1 MNKMMHTAFLA
12 GLLTLP
18 VAGHAA
24 NEVHRVVDAASDGR
38 VSISNT
44 SGSIEIAG
52 WSRNEVDVAADLGW
66 GVEEL
71 IVERNKDE
79 VTIKVKVPKE
89 SSRNVSTDLII
100 RVPEQSAVD
109 VSGVSADIEISD
121 VYGEQRLHAVSG
133 DITSQV
139 YASDAE
145 AETVSGDIELAGNNQ
160 PAFIQLSTVSGDI
173 DVFRI
178 AGEVEGTS
186 VSGEVAIVDGTF
198 KRVQSNTV
206 NGDITF
212 HASLDS
218 DGKMDFETINGSVDL
233 IIRGDV
239 SARFD
244 IETFNGGIRSCF
256 GPKPERS
263 SQYGPGRE
271 LKFTEGSGSSRVT
284 VRTLNGGMTLCRD

>member
-1 MNKMMHTAFLA
+1 MNKMMHTVFLA

-18 VAGHAA
+18 AAGHAA

-89 SSRNVSTDLII
+89 SGRNISTDLII

-271 LKFTEGSGSSRVT
+271 LKFTEGAGSSRVT

>member
-1 MNKMMHTAFLA
+1 MNKMIRTVFLA
-12 GLLTLP
+12 GLLALP
-18 VAGHAA
+18 LTGFAA
-24 NEVHRVVDAASDGR
+24 NEVHRAVDAASDGR

-44 SGSIEIAG
+44 SGSIEISG

-89 SSRNVSTDLII
+89 SGRNISTDLII
-100 RVPEQSAVD
+100 RVPEKSAID
-109 VSGVSADIEISD
+109 VNGVSADIEISD
-121 VYGEQRLHAVSG
+121 VFGEQRLHAVSG

-139 YASDAE
+139 YAADVE

-160 PAFIQLSTVSGDI
+160 PALTQLSTVSGDI
-173 DVFRI
+173 DVFRL
-178 AGEVEGTS
+178 AGEIEGTS
-186 VSGEVAIVDGTF
+186 VSGDVAVVDGSF
-198 KRVQSNTV
+198 ERVQANTV

-212 HASLDS
+212 HASLVD
-218 DGKMDFETINGSVDL
+218 DAKVDFETINGSVDL
-233 IIRGDV
+233 IIRGNV

-271 LKFTEGSGSSRVT
+271 LKFTEGAGDTRVT